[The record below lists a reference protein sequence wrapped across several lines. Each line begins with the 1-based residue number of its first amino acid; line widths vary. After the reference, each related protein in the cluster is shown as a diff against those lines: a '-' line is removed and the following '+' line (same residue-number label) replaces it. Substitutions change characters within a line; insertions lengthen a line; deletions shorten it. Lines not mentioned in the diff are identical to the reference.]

1 MPRPPR
7 CRRICSAPRVE
18 RFCPCDVAESAP
30 ILLTLD
36 EYEVIRL
43 VDLKQ
48 QTHEQCAAQMDI
60 SRSTVQEIYENAR
73 RKLAACLVYG
83 KPLHITGGNVRI
95 CSGQEQRSESCYR
108 AGTCN
113 RAGQDYTSGTP
124 GVESACG
131 RAGQDNT
138 SETPG
143 VGSACGRAGQDYTD
157 GTPGVGSACGSVGK
171 SGTCCTSGL
180 TSDHKGDII
189 MRIAVTYENGQ
200 IFQHFGHTAQFKI
213 YDVANGEIVR
223 AEVVD
228 TNGSGHGAL
237 AGFLMQLGVD
247 ALICG
252 GIGGGAQMA
261 LAEVGIR
268 LFGGVSGD
276 ADAAVNALI
285 AGNLGYNPDVHCNHH
300 DHEHGEGEHSC
311 GNHGCH

>member
-18 RFCPCDVAESAP
+18 RFCPCDGAERAP

-43 VDLKQ
+43 VDLKL

-108 AGTCN
+108 AGTCDQ
-113 RAGQDYTSGTP
+113 AGQDDISGTP
-124 GVESACG
+124 GVRIACG
-131 RAGQDNT
+131 RAGQDDT
-138 SETPG
+138 G
-143 VGSACGRAGQDYTD
+143 
-157 GTPGVGSACGSVGK
+157 GTPGVGSACGSAGT

-285 AGNLGYNPDVHCNHH
+285 AGTLGYNPDVHCDHH
-300 DHEHGEGEHSC
+300 DHEHGEGGHSCGSHGC